1 MDNIFNNIESD
12 NLSDA
17 KEDLTSLLNAK
28 VADAIDAMRSIIA
41 GQFTHEA
48 FGKIVDTTGKEH
60 KSSMGADMS
69 KHGLKV
75 GDMLDR
81 MMAKAKANTKV
92 VSAKDVLGRKPPSCS
107 NEAVEDEFI
116 KEELN

>member
-1 MDNIFNNIESD
+1 MEDLFNNIESD

-17 KEDLTSLLNAK
+17 KEDLTSILATK
-28 VADAIDAMRSIIA
+28 VANAIDGMRQIIA
-41 GQFTHEA
+41 SKLTSEA
-48 FGKIVDTTGKEH
+48 IGNIVDVHGKEH
-60 KSSMGADMS
+60 KSSMTADMS
-69 KHGLKV
+69 RHGLAV

-107 NEAVEDEFI
+107 NEEVVI
-116 KEELN
+116 EEILDTE